1 MAHHNTVFAQLL
13 KLVPRHE
20 FESLAKA
27 HHSGRQLRRTNR
39 WSQFVMLVMGQLSG
53 RRSLRDIESNA
64 RAQER
69 RWYHLG
75 AKPIARSSLARLNA
89 KQPASL
95 FEHLFGR
102 LYQRCASR
110 APGHGFRFK
119 NKLFSLDASLID
131 LSLKIFPWAHYA
143 KGKGA
148 MKLHLSLDHDGMI
161 PNFAVLSE
169 ARCYETRLAHC
180 FHYPAGSIVVFDRGY
195 SDYSWHKQ
203 LNDQG
208 IFFVTRQRGNAR
220 YEVVERRK
228 LGRGTGLKCD
238 QVIRLTGKKSDCEA
252 LPLLR
257 RVRYRDPESGKVY
270 VFVTNNFHL
279 AATTIAEIYR
289 QRWQIELFF
298 KWIKQNLQIKA
309 FLGTSINAVMT
320 QIWIALCVYLLL
332 AYLKFSARLAW
343 SLQQMTR
350 LLQLNLFQTRP
361 LIPLLRGDPE
371 PPDDPLSYGQIP
383 LV

>member
-238 QVIRLTGKKSDCEA
+238 QR
-252 LPLLR
+252 
-257 RVRYRDPESGKVY
+257 
-270 VFVTNNFHL
+270 
-279 AATTIAEIYR
+279 
-289 QRWQIELFF
+289 
-298 KWIKQNLQIKA
+298 
-309 FLGTSINAVMT
+309 
-320 QIWIALCVYLLL
+320 
-332 AYLKFSARLAW
+332 
-343 SLQQMTR
+343 
-350 LLQLNLFQTRP
+350 
-361 LIPLLRGDPE
+361 
-371 PPDDPLSYGQIP
+371 
-383 LV
+383 